1 MIKVVDNFLSDD
13 EFFKIQ
19 EIICSNN
26 FPFYYNDHI
35 TDEDDPIDY
44 YYFIHLFF
52 INNEPNS
59 NYFNLW
65 MDGFQPERHYRIE
78 IKVVSGS
85 GANETSM
92 IYDDD
97 FTFKVVR

>member
-1 MIKVVDNFLSDD
+1 MIKVVDTFLPDQ

-35 TDEDDPIDY
+35 TDEDDPVDY

-65 MDGFQPERHYRIE
+65 KSFLRNLLGFFFHIYQLILLRPSRGGLLLIY
-78 IKVVSGS
+78 KV
-85 GANETSM
+85 N
-92 IYDDD
+92 
-97 FTFKVVR
+97 K

>member
-19 EIICSNN
+19 EVICSNN

-52 INNEPNS
+52 INNEP
-59 NYFNLW
+59 
-65 MDGFQPERHYRIE
+65 
-78 IKVVSGS
+78 
-85 GANETSM
+85 
-92 IYDDD
+92 
-97 FTFKVVR
+97 